1 MHRKWKPVWNIQTIK
16 KIGKHTEENWWQK
29 IWLFDWNEKLSKL
42 NVWKSNDLYIRM
54 ISHSIKHTNVNVK
67 WLTHKLVVYSHI
79 NYLIWKVSIYFNF
92 RHYKLYFHKTFWQYI
107 FSESKATR
115 IFRRIEKKTLRSY
128 SLVRF
133 SFQSVWFLFVSKER
147 YLHALFV
154 FTQGI
159 KLIKLN
165 WH

>member
-1 MHRKWKPVWNIQTIK
+1 MKTCLKYSDNKKNRKTYRRKLMGKNMIVRLKWKTIK
-16 KIGKHTEENWWQK
+16 
-29 IWLFDWNEKLSKL
+29 

-54 ISHSIKHTNVNVK
+54 ISHSIKHTNVTLK

-133 SFQSVWFLFVSKER
+133 SFQSVLFLFVSKER